1 MRIPCMTHGQEVFQ
15 TVSHRPICFWTA
27 SDVDDWLRR
36 RRPKLALK
44 YSLFFLRHN
53 VTGRVLVDITDGDL
67 EEIGIG
73 SYDERQDLLLEIRK
87 EKLYSD
93 LDELSKLKAQN
104 IRE

>member
-1 MRIPCMTHGQEVFQ
+1 MTPAQEVFQ
-15 TVSHRPICFWTA
+15 TTVSHRPICFWTA

-44 YSLFFLRHN
+44 YSLYFLRHN

-104 IRE
+104 LRE

>member
-1 MRIPCMTHGQEVFQ
+1 MTHAQEVLQ
-15 TVSHRPICFWTA
+15 TVAHRPICFWTA

-44 YSLFFLRHN
+44 YSLYFLRHN

-104 IRE
+104 QRD

>member
-1 MRIPCMTHGQEVFQ
+1 MMAVTNEIIP
-15 TVSHRPICFWTA
+15 
-27 SDVDDWLRR
+27 
-36 RRPKLALK
+36 K
-44 YSLFFLRHN
+44 
-53 VTGRVLVDITDGDL
+53 GRVLVDITDGDL

-104 IRE
+104 LRE

>member
-1 MRIPCMTHGQEVFQ
+1 M
-15 TVSHRPICFWTA
+15 
-27 SDVDDWLRR
+27 
-36 RRPKLALK
+36 
-44 YSLFFLRHN
+44 N
-53 VTGRVLVDITDGDL
+53 VQLSGRVLVDITDGDL

-104 IRE
+104 LRE